1 MDKFRIWI
9 RRFEDLSFTRLF
21 NTIKGVQNQKKVPGL
36 LILIDMVLC
45 YLILGTGY
53 LDYYNFGFV
62 NTPWKKR
69 RTFMTMAENVEL
81 CRKLDDSEK
90 RMLFEDK
97 ISFLK
102 TFSKYIGREWLD
114 LRESGEEGF
123 AAFVKKHPVFFA
135 KVVDGSGGKGV
146 KKIKTDVSTDIPA
159 LYAELCGKKM
169 WLTEEPIRQHYE
181 MNRLCPDSINTIR
194 MTTIL
199 KDGVPHLM
207 YSLVRIGAGGTE
219 VDNVSSGG
227 YHAIL
232 DDDGII
238 RGKAHHEKSFSLA
251 EKHPMTGTIF
261 NGFAVPRFSD
271 AKKMVLEAAE
281 VVPEVRYVGW
291 DVAISEDGPVFVEG
305 NTLPGYDMCQNYCK
319 VGSDRTGIKP
329 LFKEVLGEEF
339 PD

>member
-1 MDKFRIWI
+1 MERLKIWL
-9 RRFEDLSFTRLF
+9 RRFEDLSLVRLR
-21 NTIKGVQNQKKVPGL
+21 NTIRGVQNQKNIPAL
-36 LILIDMVLC
+36 FIFIDMIAC

-69 RTFMTMAENVEL
+69 RTFMTMPENVEI
-81 CRKLDDSEK
+81 CRRLDDPEK

-123 AAFVKKHPVFFA
+123 RAFVAKHPVFFA
-135 KVVDGSGGKGV
+135 KSLDGSGGKEV
-146 KKIKTDVSTDIPA
+146 KMMKTDSGTDLAA
-159 LYAELCGKKM
+159 LYKELCDNRR
-169 WLTEEPIRQHYE
+169 WLAEEPIKQHYE

-194 MTTIL
+194 MTTVL

-207 YSLVRIGAGGTE
+207 YSLVRVGAGGTE

-227 YHAIL
+227 YHAL
-232 DDDGII
+232 LNDEGVI
-238 RGKAHHEKSFSLA
+238 RGRAHHEKTFSLA

-261 NGFAVPRFSD
+261 EGFAIPRFSD
-271 AKKMVLEAAE
+271 ARKMVLEAAL

-291 DVAISEDGPVFVEG
+291 DVAISENGPVFVEG
-305 NTLPGYDMCQNYCK
+305 NTLPGYDMCQNY
-319 VGSDRTGIKP
+319 GQIGPDRTGIKP
-329 LFKEVLGEEF
+329 LFKEVLGDEF